1 MTNHGRTQRRRAQ
14 VLAEDA
20 GVRTRVLDVPVHRV
34 TFDHGGSGSFR
45 LQVYT
50 GDGLRPVVI
59 ATQHAPSEGCS
70 LVNGAEWYASSVW
83 RSHFPELDEPPL
95 WVQNLHAYRSRM
107 LAIVAFDTD
116 ANADYT
122 LSSPT
127 WDVIGTGYLR
137 RLVGADVD
145 LERGERPAPAPKPVY
160 RMKFVVAPDASL
172 PPDEPFRVDG
182 CMPPVRLRWWR
193 HLLAQ
198 LLPAQAPASCCWYH
212 RGDWRAANAT
222 AVRLLATTP
231 ETSADPDDRQF
242 ELAEAAAAEGISG
255 WQLQAVQSLFLDP
268 IRLLHDEDEGKT
280 WYDNGQHRG
289 RAMRDA
295 GVARTIT
302 ATDELVQRTRRPDQP
317 SDPR

>member
-1 MTNHGRTQRRRAQ
+1 MTDSGRTQRRRRQ

-20 GVRTRVLDVPVHRV
+20 GVRTRVLDVPVHHV

-95 WVQNLHAYRSRM
+95 WVQNLHAHRSRM
-107 LAIVAFDTD
+107 LAIVAFDTGD
-116 ANADYT
+116 DYT

-145 LERGERPAPAPKPVY
+145 LERGERPAPAPKPVH
-160 RMKFVVAPDASL
+160 RTKFVVTPVASL
-172 PPDEPFRVDG
+172 PLDEPFRVDD
-182 CMPPVRLRWWR
+182 CMPSVRLRWWR
-193 HLLAQ
+193 HLHARLR
-198 LLPAQAPASCCWYH
+198 PAPAPSTCCWYH
-212 RGDWRAANAT
+212 GGDWRTANAT
-222 AVRLLATTP
+222 ALRLLATTP
-231 ETSADPDDRQF
+231 DTSADPDDRQF
-242 ELAEAAAAEGISG
+242 ELAEAAAAVGISG

-295 GVARTIT
+295 GVVRTIT
-302 ATDELVQRTRRPDQP
+302 ATEELVEPDQLG
-317 SDPR
+317 DPQ